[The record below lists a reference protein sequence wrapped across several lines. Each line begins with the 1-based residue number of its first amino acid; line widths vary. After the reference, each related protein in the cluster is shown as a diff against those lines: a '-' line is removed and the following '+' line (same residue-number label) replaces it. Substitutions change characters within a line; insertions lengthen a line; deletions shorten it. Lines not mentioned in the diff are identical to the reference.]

1 MKSNLEKELLKNYY
15 KAVNSMVEELLKKKG
30 YDGTTWRT
38 YEGKYIT
45 ICDTSEGTEFL
56 AGDGSDDGGVMSGYW
71 IGSDIGGLLCVNEEW
86 YLSANIIKEAL
97 EIGASLD
104 DVFEYLDYEFD
115 CSEKKVDKKFNFK
128 SYFKL
133 GEEGRKEILKGSDST
148 KLKKTMKKC
157 IFKRIKQCAEEIEEK
172 ITLDKIYGFELL
184 DYISNKVDQ
193 DFKQYKYERRYI
205 IINRIY
211 DNLHRGE
218 LGHFHF

>member
-1 MKSNLEKELLKNYY
+1 MKNNTLKKYY
-15 KAVNSMVEELLKKKG
+15 KAVNAMVEELLKTGG

-211 DNLHRGE
+211 ANLHRGE

>member
-1 MKSNLEKELLKNYY
+1 MSETLKNYY
-15 KAVNSMVEELLKKKG
+15 TAVNSMVEELLKKEG
-30 YDGTTWRT
+30 YEAICWQKH
-38 YEGKYIT
+38 EGKFLKD
-45 ICDTSEGTEFL
+45 CDISKGTEFI

-86 YLSANIIKEAL
+86 FLSANIIKEAL

-115 CSEKKVDKKFNFK
+115 CHDKKVDKKFNFK

-157 IFKRIKQCAEEIEEK
+157 IFKRIKQCTEEIEEK
-172 ITLDKIYGFELL
+172 IAIDKIYGFDLMSYLFDKVDEDFNEYNDKQKETLL
-184 DYISNKVDQ
+184 D
-193 DFKQYKYERRYI
+193 
-205 IINRIY
+205 RIY